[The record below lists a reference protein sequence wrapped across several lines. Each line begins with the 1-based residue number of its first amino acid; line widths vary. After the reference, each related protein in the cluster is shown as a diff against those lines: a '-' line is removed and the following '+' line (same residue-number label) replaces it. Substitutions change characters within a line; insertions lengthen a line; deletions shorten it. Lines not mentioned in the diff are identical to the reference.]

1 MKYLF
6 LFLLFL
12 FILNISFSFPDEK
25 QYYFVFL
32 NSNPEREELPHE
44 EVMKLQEGHMN
55 NIGKLAEENKLLTAG
70 PVKGGGGIFILM
82 APSLEEAEEYLEN
95 DPAIKAKRFKTEVYP
110 MNIAEGNIC
119 KVPEDDFEMVSY
131 TLLRYEGDFSIEDK
145 KNLLVQIEFEGRDD
159 GIVVFKYDLEK
170 GNEDELKDNIADAR
184 INYIKTLWIGKGS
197 FCE

>member
-1 MKYLF
+1 
-6 LFLLFL
+6 
-12 FILNISFSFPDEK
+12 
-25 QYYFVFL
+25 
-32 NSNPEREELPHE
+32 
-44 EVMKLQEGHMN
+44 
-55 NIGKLAEENKLLTAG
+55 
-70 PVKGGGGIFILM
+70 
-82 APSLEEAEEYLEN
+82 
-95 DPAIKAKRFKTEVYP
+95 

-131 TLLRYEGDFSIEDK
+131 TLLRYEGDISIEDK